1 MPAPVAADGAFLASF
16 EQDGDTEGKEAPGP
30 AVASVA
36 WPMPILASA
45 IPGPERKLAE
55 APGAG
60 GAERAVDSGI
70 LEEPRGAMPALTMT
84 DAQEGAET
92 LSSSPRAKPVPSA
105 GRPAETER
113 DGSQT
118 SAEPSRVYPG
128 REPAAEIADP
138 AGGSG
143 DMLSDPVP
151 AAWRESVPLAL
162 DAPGDAVQMR
172 ADADGVAASQ
182 TAAAGGPPHVGGAVA
197 VLGPGRGN
205 IQDHAAEQA
214 TPARAMSAPHSV
226 RVDGAGNA
234 PFSPDVGTGHPAP
247 ASSSPTLPLAPS
259 AQSVPAVP
267 PVQRPDRLGRGPGI
281 ERDSLDDAPSSGLAE
296 SVVDPDAQWGVLLSE
311 EKPVPNPG
319 FWERLFN
326 SVANPLAQSAPM
338 IDEGSAS
345 GESLTAS
352 DPASPPTDASRAI
365 PATAV
370 SGAARP
376 AAPLRPVPPDGIGL
390 TPDLPRDES
399 RDGLLTALGSALA
412 AASAPSH
419 ASAAPPQGTA
429 SLPVPQVTAQITA
442 ALSQSADG
450 ATELAL
456 SPEELGHVRLRLEPD
471 TANPDRMVVTM
482 TFERPET
489 LDLFRRHAGELADA
503 LRAAGYAGA
512 DIGFGQ
518 GGGGSNGSDRTAGQP
533 AAQDMPDLAPPPSAA
548 PRLAAGASL
557 DLRL

>member
-1 MPAPVAADGAFLASF
+1 
-16 EQDGDTEGKEAPGP
+16 
-30 AVASVA
+30 
-36 WPMPILASA
+36 
-45 IPGPERKLAE
+45 
-55 APGAG
+55 
-60 GAERAVDSGI
+60 
-70 LEEPRGAMPALTMT
+70 
-84 DAQEGAET
+84 
-92 LSSSPRAKPVPSA
+92 
-105 GRPAETER
+105 
-113 DGSQT
+113 
-118 SAEPSRVYPG
+118 
-128 REPAAEIADP
+128 
-138 AGGSG
+138 
-143 DMLSDPVP
+143 MLSDPVP
-151 AAWRESVPLAL
+151 AAWRESVPSAL
-162 DAPGDAVQMR
+162 DAPGDAMQMR
-172 ADADGVAASQ
+172 ADFGGVAASQ

-281 ERDSLDDAPSSGLAE
+281 ERDSLDDAPSPGLAE
-296 SVVDPDAQWGVLLSE
+296 SVVNPNAQRGVLLSE

-352 DPASPPTDASRAI
+352 DPASPPADASRAI

-376 AAPLRPVPPDGIGL
+376 AAPLRPVPPDGVGL

-533 AAQDMPDLAPPPSAA
+533 TAQDMPDLAPPPSAA
-548 PRLAAGASL
+548 PRLAVGASL